1 MKISEIINVNSISL
15 NLIAENKKDIIEQ
28 MMLLAWK
35 SGKVLDIEEALKEV
49 FEREKIMSTG
59 VGKGI
64 ALPHAKTKAITDAIG
79 ALAILSVP
87 IDYESLDEEP
97 VNIVFLL
104 LGMENNVGNHLRL
117 LSKISRLLNN
127 DIIREQIIQSKNAG
141 SIMELLKSLEE
152 DD

>member
-1 MKISEIINVNSISL
+1 MNISEIINVNSINI
-15 NLIAENKKDIIEQ
+15 NLIAENKKDLVEQ
-28 MMLLAWK
+28 MMKLAWK
-35 SGKVLDIEEALKEV
+35 SGKVLDIEEALNEV
-49 FEREKIMSTG
+49 FERENIMSTG

-64 ALPHAKTKAITDAIG
+64 ALPHAKTKAITDAVG

-87 IDYESLDEEP
+87 IEYESLDEEP

-127 DIIREQIIQSKNAG
+127 DSIREQI
-141 SIMELLKSLEE
+141 
-152 DD
+152 